1 MQATGELGDLGF
13 SLKKAVKKVA
23 KTVRKVVPKP
33 ILKIAKKIAPLTPA
47 VFVSKSARKD
57 LRKMVPKPIKAI
69 AKRLAPVVMPASL
82 LFKSQ
87 RKTASKALKSI
98 SPKARKV
105 AAIAAGAVAATGV
118 AVALSQSERSEAVSA
133 LVDQGMSPGSAE
145 QAVNQA
151 SGGGGGG
158 SEPAPG
164 AEEATQAGMGGSL
177 PILLIGGAIAF
188 GAYTFMQKG
197 K

>member
-1 MQATGELGDLGF
+1 MQATGELGTLGF
-13 SLKKAVKKVA
+13 GIKKLTKKL
-23 KTVRKVVPKP
+23 RKIVPKP
-33 ILKIAKKIAPLTPA
+33 LKKVMKVVARVTPA
-47 VFVSKSARKD
+47 ALVFKPARKG